1 MKQVTKLKWE
11 GWGGKE
17 SRSLAGVGLG
27 ICVHGAVGVQSW
39 ERTELGKDRAG
50 KGQSWEGTELLSG
63 FAHSLCQW
71 QPRGAAAIIKPQL

>member
-11 GWGGKE
+11 GWVGKE
-17 SRSLAGVGLG
+17 SRSLAGAGLG

-50 KGQSWEGTELLSG
+50 KGQSSSLVLHTPCVSG
-63 FAHSLCQW
+63 SHGEQ
-71 QPRGAAAIIKPQL
+71 QP